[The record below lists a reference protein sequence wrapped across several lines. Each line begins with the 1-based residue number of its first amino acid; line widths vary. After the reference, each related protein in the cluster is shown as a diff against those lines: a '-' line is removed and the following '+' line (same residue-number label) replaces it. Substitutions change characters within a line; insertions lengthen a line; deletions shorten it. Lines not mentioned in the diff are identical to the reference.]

1 MNKIFSKYNIIRAL
15 LFVGAITVIIWLL
28 PKNDERSY
36 HFEMGKPWTYSL
48 LTAPNDMPIY
58 LDSIKSRAVRDSIQR
73 SFIPVYER
81 DINTEKSAV
90 AAYAT
95 RINSTKDIG
104 LSPHERNQL
113 INSLRDLLENGIVDQ
128 STYQDV
134 KSGKLGEVRFIHD
147 NTAIVIPTT
156 NFMSPRA
163 AYGRLDSLFNEPQFR
178 TAIEMTAMSQF
189 LIPNIILDTI
199 ATKRLYEEVLQKAM
213 APIGVI
219 QQGERIIDKG
229 DIVTPEL
236 YTLLQTYNRMT
247 AGRSATQVDRHHYP
261 ILGQLL
267 YVTIIITSLYLFLMF
282 FRQRTFHDNRS
293 LVFIMSLVTAFVIFS
308 YGMAETFRSGIYM
321 VPYTIVAI
329 LMVVFFDGRMAFFVY
344 MTQIMLCTIISS
356 FPLEFI
362 FVQFIAGVT
371 AITSLKELNRRS
383 QLIRAALYV
392 FIAYCVSFVAVEIM
406 QTGTLDQI
414 SLRMF
419 GYFGI
424 NAVLISFTYVL
435 VFILEKLFGFVS
447 SVTLVELSDVNN
459 PVLRELSEECPGT
472 FQHSM
477 QVSNLASEAAHR
489 IGANVQLVRTG
500 ALYHDIGKINNPA
513 FFTENQHGVNPHD
526 ALSPIQSARIV
537 INHITDGLKKADKYK
552 LPEVIKDFISQHHG
566 AGKAKYFYNTYS
578 NAHPDED
585 VDPAPFTYPGPN
597 PQTKETS
604 ILMMADA
611 VEAASRSL
619 KEYTPEA
626 ITALV
631 NRIIDSQIADG
642 LHNDSP
648 ISFRD
653 VKTIKE
659 AFISRLRTMYHARV
673 SYPALNKEKK
683 TEPAEITAGGNENT
697 VNP

>member
-15 LFVGAITVIIWLL
+15 LFAGAITVIIWLL
-28 PKNDERSY
+28 PKKDGRSY

-73 SFIPVYER
+73 TFIPVYER
-81 DINTEKSAV
+81 DINTEKSAL

-95 RINSTKDIG
+95 RINSSKDID
-104 LSPHERNQL
+104 LTPYERNLL
-113 INSLRDLLENGIVDQ
+113 INSLRDLLENGIVNQ

-163 AYGRLDSLFNEPQFR
+163 AYGRLDSIFNEPHFR

-267 YVTIIITSLYLFLMF
+267 YVTVIMTSLYLFLIF

-293 LVFIMSLVTAFVIFS
+293 IVFIMSLVTAFVIFS

-383 QLIRAALYV
+383 QLIRAAVYV
-392 FIAYCVSFVAVEIM
+392 FIAYCISFIAVEIM
-406 QTGTLDQI
+406 QTGTLDKI
-414 SLRMF
+414 SVRMF

-489 IGANVQLVRTG
+489 IDANVQLVRTG
-500 ALYHDIGKINNPA
+500 ADRKS
-513 FFTENQHGVNPHD
+513 V
-526 ALSPIQSARIV
+526 V
-537 INHITDGLKKADKYK
+537 
-552 LPEVIKDFISQHHG
+552 
-566 AGKAKYFYNTYS
+566 
-578 NAHPDED
+578 
-585 VDPAPFTYPGPN
+585 
-597 PQTKETS
+597 
-604 ILMMADA
+604 
-611 VEAASRSL
+611 
-619 KEYTPEA
+619 
-626 ITALV
+626 
-631 NRIIDSQIADG
+631 
-642 LHNDSP
+642 
-648 ISFRD
+648 
-653 VKTIKE
+653 
-659 AFISRLRTMYHARV
+659 
-673 SYPALNKEKK
+673 
-683 TEPAEITAGGNENT
+683 
-697 VNP
+697 